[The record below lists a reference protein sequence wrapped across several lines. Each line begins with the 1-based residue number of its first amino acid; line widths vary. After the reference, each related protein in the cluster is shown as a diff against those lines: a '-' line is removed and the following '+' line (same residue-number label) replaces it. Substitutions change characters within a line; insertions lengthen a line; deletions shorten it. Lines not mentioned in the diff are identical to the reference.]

1 MVLSLLIAPAAQLQ
15 PAVGMTPAGVAVR
28 PVDNAA
34 ARVRLVLAAES
45 DAVGDLQI
53 GQARREVDV
62 VRDQHRFSCAE
73 VKDEA
78 LVAAA
83 FGIVLQYFFDLSRA
97 ADRRPAALLGD
108 DGVERGVVVGAG
120 GRR

>member
-1 MVLSLLIAPAAQLQ
+1 MASCR
-15 PAVGMTPAGVAVR
+15 VAVC
-28 PVDNAA
+28 PVDDAA
-34 ARVRLVLAAES
+34 ARVGFVLAAE
-45 DAVGDLQI
+45 GDVIGRMQI

-62 VRDQHRFSCAE
+62 VRDQHRFSCAK

-83 FGIVLQYFFDLSRA
+83 FGIVLQYFFDLPRA

-108 DGVERGVVVGAG
+108 DGVERGVVVCAG
-120 GRR
+120 GMR